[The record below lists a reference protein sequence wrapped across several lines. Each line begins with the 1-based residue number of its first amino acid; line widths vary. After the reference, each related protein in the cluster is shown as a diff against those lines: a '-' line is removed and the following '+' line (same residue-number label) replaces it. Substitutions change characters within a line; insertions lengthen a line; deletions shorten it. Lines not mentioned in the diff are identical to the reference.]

1 MLIAQKERPHMAN
14 TNILIPGNGRL
25 ITVTITETG
34 TTITLGG
41 EARVFTQFN
50 AGSETVSNAGGESAD
65 LEHDEAVVLLAKLVT
80 YAPDAIVMA

>member
-1 MLIAQKERPHMAN
+1 MAN

-41 EARVFTQFN
+41 DARVFTQFN
-50 AGSETVSNAGGESAD
+50 AGSETVSNADGESVA
-65 LEHDEAVVLLAKLVT
+65 LEHTEAQALFDKMKIYT
-80 YAPDAIVMA
+80 PDAITLA

>member
-1 MLIAQKERPHMAN
+1 MAN

-25 ITVTITETG
+25 ITVTISETE

-41 EARVFTQFN
+41 DARLFTQFN
-50 AGSETVSNAGGESAD
+50 AGSETVSNADGESAN

-80 YAPDAIVMA
+80 YAPDAIALA

>member
-1 MLIAQKERPHMAN
+1 MAQ

-41 EARVFTQFN
+41 DSREFTRYN
-50 AGSETVSNAGGESAD
+50 AGAETVSNDSGESAD
-65 LEHDEAVVLLAKLVT
+65 LEHTEAQVLFNQLLT
-80 YAPDAIVMA
+80 HAPDVIVLA